1 MNRRIDHVILT
12 RFNVP
17 SAGLESRIRAKEGWL
32 RERMAL
38 FETFCLPSVQAQTN
52 ADFRWIIYLDPESPG
67 WLKSRLAELS
77 AGGLFTPV
85 YRSQISDSERLADI
99 RAATGATGQMLIT
112 TNLDNDD
119 ALAADFVERLQKTPA
134 GPSRAAV
141 YFVNGLILS
150 GNALFANKDSTNAF
164 CSVQETWDSPVT
176 CWADWHTRLGKSMPV
191 LEIGGAAGWL
201 QVVHGTNV
209 SNRVHGTRILASAAP
224 KGFGQLLSGV
234 KDPTGLQLLY
244 ELALAR
250 PGRCSRDRSRSLAK
264 AAILG
269 TFGKSGL
276 DRLKNS
282 LNARTRPFSSR

>member
-1 MNRRIDHVILT
+1 MNHTMDHVILT

-38 FETFCLPSVQAQTN
+38 FEAFCLPSVRSQTN
-52 ADFRWIIYLDPESPG
+52 ADFRWIIYLDPESPA

-85 YRSQISDSERLADI
+85 YRSQISGSERIADI
-99 RAATGATGQMLIT
+99 RAVTGATRQILIT

-119 ALAADFVERLQKTPA
+119 ALAADFIERLQKTPA
-134 GPSRAAV
+134 GLARAAV
-141 YFVNGLILS
+141 YFVNGLVLS
-150 GNALFANKDSTNAF
+150 GDALYMNRDSTNAF
-164 CSVQETWDSPVT
+164 CSVMETWDSPVT
-176 CWADWHTRLGKSMPV
+176 CWADWHTRLGTSMPV
-191 LEIGGAAGWL
+191 QEIGGAAGWL

-209 SNRVHGTRILASAAP
+209 SNRVHGTRIPASAAP
-224 KGFGQLLSGV
+224 KTFGQLLAGV
-234 KDPTGLQLLY
+234 KDPTGLQLFY

-250 PGRCSRDRSRSLAK
+250 PSRWSRDRTRSLAK
-264 AAILG
+264 GAILG

-282 LNARTRPFSSR
+282 LNAKTRNLSSR